1 MDVPTRDVVATS
13 MVAAAAV
20 AYALWEADAA
30 PTGLDDVR
38 ATGLVV
44 LALGFAASAVAVVP
58 GFDELLRGSRAYL
71 LGSAAVGLVAL
82 GGGVWALLGPSAS
95 GLRLLM
101 GAGACCRAHR

>member
-58 GFDELLRGSRAYL
+58 GFDELLRGYL
-71 LGSAAVGLVAL
+71 LGRAAVGLVAL

-101 GAGACCRAHR
+101 GATGVLSGHR